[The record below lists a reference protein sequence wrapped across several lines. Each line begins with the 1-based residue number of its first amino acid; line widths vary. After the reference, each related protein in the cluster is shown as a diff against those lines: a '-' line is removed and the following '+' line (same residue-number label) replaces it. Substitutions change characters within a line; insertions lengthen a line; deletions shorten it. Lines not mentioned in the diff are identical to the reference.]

1 MLDERQQEIIKS
13 DVSRF
18 GELYTNLFS
27 PNVSDEFAELIS
39 ENIKPTLT
47 NSSGSLRLYEYNE
60 FMDFA
65 QKNIDHPSVFQ
76 LDKDFI
82 TYIAHHPVVYI
93 EFGM

>member
-1 MLDERQQEIIKS
+1 LWKESPCFSKGRKS
-13 DVSRF
+13 I
-18 GELYTNLFS
+18 S
-27 PNVSDEFAELIS
+27 PNVSDEFAELIAK
-39 ENIKPTLT
+39 NIKPTLT

-65 QKNIDHPSVFQ
+65 QKNIDHPSVSQ

-82 TYIAHHPVVYI
+82 TYIDYHPVVYI

>member
-1 MLDERQQEIIKS
+1 MLDKRQQEIVNS

-18 GELYTNLFS
+18 GQLYTNLFT
-27 PNVSDEFAELIS
+27 PNVSDEFAELIAK
-39 ENIKPTLT
+39 NIKPTLT

-65 QKNIDHPSVFQ
+65 QKNIDHPSVSQ

-82 TYIAHHPVVYI
+82 TYIDYHPVVYI